1 MPFCQNCGTQYD
13 NNAKYCPTCGVEI
26 NNPVQSANNASSAPA
41 AAVPMSSEEQDI
53 AQNKVFAILAYFN
66 LLVLVPIFA
75 APKSK
80 FAKFHAN
87 IGLNLCIAEWI
98 VIILCELLKLP
109 FKEKVWGIVVGYSAG
124 YWVFTVIE
132 WLLIVGIAVFAI
144 LGIVSACQG
153 KMKEMPLFSKIKIL
167 K

>member
-13 NNAKYCPTCGVEI
+13 NNAKYCPTCGVEV
-26 NNPVQSANNASSAPA
+26 NSPVQPVNNAAASA
-41 AAVPMSSEEQDI
+41 AAPMSSEEQDI
-53 AQNKVFAILAYFN
+53 AQNKVFAILAYFGI
-66 LLVLVPIFA
+66 LVLVPIFA

-87 IGLNLCIAEWI
+87 IGLNLFI
-98 VIILCELLKLP
+98 VEFVVILLCELLKLP
-109 FKEKVWGIVVGYSAG
+109 FKEKIWGIVVGYSAG

-132 WLLIVGIAVFAI
+132 WILLIGVAVFAI
-144 LGIVSACQG
+144 LGIVNACQG
-153 KMKEMPLFSKIKIL
+153 KMKELPLFSKIKIL